1 MLGWASYF
9 CALAALTWIPQG
21 GAVENATV
29 VALVKDT
36 KALAAFLNKIVEAE
50 PVGIRAEA
58 EPVGK
63 PPSRIKA
70 MFAEPITGLQFDAIE
85 PINDIVGLVQVDGS
99 GEFVLVY
106 HPAEPVGQPGP
117 RFSEEVRIG
126 SRISID
132 LNSGAGYARS
142 LARPGS
148 KYALRVLRKPI
159 GAEQSAT
166 NAWEVT
172 PNGKLR
178 GINGRLVTKFPDRTD
193 GTLRVIRVLSP
204 GTSEQVSQAVTGEE
218 QLLPEGEYDVM
229 VMKVRIAKVP
239 IKAGHDTRIK
249 IGALTFSG
257 GGNTRHGIFD
267 AKGEKELFRMT
278 AFEVMALPVGT
289 YAIKAGSR
297 VVTFEIRDGEV
308 TEL

>member
-1 MLGWASYF
+1 MFGLASYF
-9 CALAALTWIPQG
+9 CALAALTWITQG

-50 PVGIRAEA
+50 PVGVRADA

-63 PPSRIKA
+63 PPSRIKP
-70 MFAEPITGLQFDAIE
+70 MFAEPLTGLQFDAIE

-159 GAEQSAT
+159 GAEKSAT

-172 PNGKLR
+172 PNAELR

-204 GTSEQVSQAVTGEE
+204 GTSEQVSQALTGEE
-218 QLLPEGEYDVM
+218 QLLPEGEYDVT

-257 GGNTRHGIFD
+257 GGNTRHAIFD

-278 AFEVMALPVGT
+278 AYEVMAMPVGT

-297 VVTFEIRDGEV
+297 VITFEIKDGEV